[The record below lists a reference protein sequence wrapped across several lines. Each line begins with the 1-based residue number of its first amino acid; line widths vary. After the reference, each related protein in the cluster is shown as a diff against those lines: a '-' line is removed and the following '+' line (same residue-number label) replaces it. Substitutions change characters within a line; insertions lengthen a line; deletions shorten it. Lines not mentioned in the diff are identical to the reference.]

1 MSKHATIRPVPAAPA
16 ADAPALQPELAA
28 AVSADAVPAVRT
40 EDAVPGLPDPG
51 GLPPDAHGHD
61 PALYD
66 WYPVLRRPRAD
77 GWTPA
82 KQRLFIETL
91 ADTASPKQAAE
102 AVGMTPTGAY
112 KLRRSPG
119 GEGFAAAWD
128 AAVHQ
133 GAKRLVDIALER
145 AVDGVE
151 EPVFDRDGRVIHL
164 KTRYNDRLLMFL
176 IRAHLPDRYRHAH
189 EDRRAAHEPAQAP
202 EPPVAEAV
210 ARLEPARPAEPEKLV
225 DADELADRLLVASH
239 MDGEMLSRHDPAPP
253 EKRVERLS
261 AARGLPE
268 REAESDPRSA
278 AVDRLL
284 DQVRRE
290 NDPQWGPEA
299 VARFTVDEDDG
310 DDGDDERMSRRARR
324 RARGRSR

>member
-1 MSKHATIRPVPAAPA
+1 MSKQAPARPVPAAQA
-16 ADAPALQPELAA
+16 ADAAALQPELAA
-28 AVSADAVPAVRT
+28 PACAEAVPAVRT
-40 EDAVPGLPDPG
+40 ADASAVAAEEDAT
-51 GLPPDAHGHD
+51 LPPDAHGHD

-102 AVGMTPTGAY
+102 AVGMTPSSAY

-151 EPVFDRDGRVIHL
+151 EPVFDRDGHVIHL

-176 IRAHLPDRYRHAH
+176 IRAHLPDRYQHAH
-189 EDRRAAHEPAQAP
+189 RDRRPPGDPAPVP

-210 ARLEPARPAEPEKLV
+210 ARLEPARPAEPEKTA
-225 DADELADRLLVASH
+225 DADEMDERLLVASH
-239 MDGEMLSRHDPAPP
+239 MDGEVLSGHDPMPRERRGERIRARYGVPDVEPAP
-253 EKRVERLS
+253 
-261 AARGLPE
+261 
-268 REAESDPRSA
+268 
-278 AVDRLL
+278 
-284 DQVRRE
+284 DQVKLDRMVDAMHAEARAR
-290 NDPQWGPEA
+290 NNPRWTPE
-299 VARFTVDEDDG
+299 FYKHFCDEGEDDEPMG
-310 DDGDDERMSRRARR
+310 RRARR
-324 RARGRSR
+324 RTRGRAR